1 MSTPK
6 WLIIIGAVLLLVGIS
21 MAFLSSKYNANLLGA
36 LQKGFGL
43 LAPEPGSPEWQEKER
58 LLWWVNFLFYSGLVI
73 TFCGVVLQ
81 TVGTILPLKRG
92 SDTTRTVDNPD
103 PGPPDEL
110 FSNQS
115 LPTQNILVG
124 RINERWRQLH
134 ALEREWAERA
144 VQYLFLT
151 NAGGAIATLS
161 FLGASEKAFNRT
173 GLKCS
178 SALFVGG
185 LILVGFVVAKTYYHM
200 SGLFKHYRRA
210 VDSYFHDQI
219 TWRDMNRHDARRSE
233 DKFVGHVLPWAA
245 FLFFALGCI
254 VGGYSLF
261 G

>member
-6 WLIIIGAVLLLVGIS
+6 WLIVIGGVLLLVGIS

-36 LQKGFGL
+36 AQKGFGL
-43 LAPEPGSPEWQEKER
+43 LAPEPDSPEWQEKER

-81 TVGTILPLKRG
+81 TVGSILALKRG
-92 SDTTRTVDNPD
+92 SDTRRTVDNLD

-134 ALEREWAERA
+134 ALEKEWAERA

-173 GLKCS
+173 GLKWS
-178 SALFVGG
+178 SALFVSG

-210 VDSYFHDQI
+210 VDSYFHDQM
-219 TWRDMNRHDARRSE
+219 TWDDMNRQDVRRSE

>member
-1 MSTPK
+1 MNTPK
-6 WLIIIGAVLLLVGIS
+6 WLIVIGGAFLLVGIL
-21 MAFLSSKYNANLLGA
+21 MAFLSSNYNSKLMSEA
-36 LQKGFGL
+36 QKGVAV
-43 LAPEPGSPEWQEKER
+43 LAPEKDSPEWQEKER
-58 LLWWVNFLFYSGLVI
+58 LFRWVNCWFYLGLVL

-81 TVGTILPLKRG
+81 TVGSILPLKRG
-92 SDTTRTVDNPD
+92 SDTRRTVDNLD

-134 ALEREWAERA
+134 ALEKEWAERA

-173 GLKCS
+173 GLKWS

-219 TWRDMNRHDARRSE
+219 TWDDMNRQDVRRSE
-233 DKFVGHVLPWAA
+233 DKFVGNVLPWAA

>member
-1 MSTPK
+1 MNTPK
-6 WLIIIGAVLLLVGIS
+6 WLIVIGGAFLLVGIL
-21 MAFLSSKYNANLLGA
+21 MAFLSSDYNSKLMGEA
-36 LQKGFGL
+36 QKGVAVL
-43 LAPEPGSPEWQEKER
+43 TPEKDSPEWQEKER
-58 LLWWVNFLFYSGLVI
+58 LFRWVNYWFYLGLVL
-73 TFCGVVLQ
+73 TSCGVVLQ
-81 TVGTILPLKRG
+81 TVGSILTLKRV
-92 SDTTRTVDNPD
+92 SDTRRTVDNLD

-134 ALEREWAERA
+134 ALEKEWAERA

-151 NAGGAIATLS
+151 NAGAAIATLI

-173 GLKCS
+173 GLKWS
-178 SALFVGG
+178 LALFVGG
-185 LILVGFVVAKTYYHM
+185 LILVGFVIAKTYYHM

-219 TWRDMNRHDARRSE
+219 TWDDMNRQDVRRSE

-254 VGGYSLF
+254 GGGYSLF

>member
-1 MSTPK
+1 MNTPK
-6 WLIIIGAVLLLVGIS
+6 WLIVIGGAFLLVGIL
-21 MAFLSSKYNANLLGA
+21 MAFLSSNYNSKLMSEA
-36 LQKGFGL
+36 QKGVAV
-43 LAPEPGSPEWQEKER
+43 LAPEKDSPEWQEKER
-58 LLWWVNFLFYSGLVI
+58 LFRWVNCWFYLGLVL

-81 TVGTILPLKRG
+81 TVGSILPLKRG
-92 SDTTRTVDNPD
+92 SDTRRTVDNLD

-134 ALEREWAERA
+134 ALEKEWAERA

-173 GLKCS
+173 GLKWS
-178 SALFVGG
+178 LALFVGG
-185 LILVGFVVAKTYYHM
+185 LILVGFVMAKTYYHM

-219 TWRDMNRHDARRSE
+219 TWDDMNRQDARRSE